1 MVATGCMVHKRGG
14 GQGCSMQQW
23 WQWMGATDA
32 GQGSCSINKFLSEL
46 RAEASRLEVGESS
59 GELMVGM
66 HC

>member
-1 MVATGCMVHKRGG
+1 
-14 GQGCSMQQW
+14 
-23 WQWMGATDA
+23 MGATDA

-46 RAEASRLEVGESS
+46 RAEASRLEVGELS